1 MIRLLLRF
9 WGFVMILNS
18 AMLRNVSIPAFTSAA
33 SSAFGRNLDHSPEAP
48 MLAGLSIAIGFTTI
62 QRKRGNPH
70 QLAMEVSFPGENQL
84 KPVGKSP
91 RNGGI
96 IHGIVH
102 CHVFV
107 HRIHLGS
114 A

>member
-9 WGFVMILNS
+9 WGFVIILNS

-62 QRKRGNPH
+62 QRKRGEIPI
-70 QLAMEVSFPGENQL
+70 S
-84 KPVGKSP
+84 
-91 RNGGI
+91 
-96 IHGIVH
+96 
-102 CHVFV
+102 
-107 HRIHLGS
+107 
-114 A
+114 